1 MTSSTTSILCPSA
14 HLVDKALLRRQ
25 GRTASSLKG
34 STSSLSADIGSPR
47 GLCEVKVYVLLHALT
62 SEIRQTVSIQ
72 NNKLTSAYMQIC
84 TYTKKCAIYITC
96 E

>member
-1 MTSSTTSILCPSA
+1 MEAQKLAVKWFVQPYDHTTEIVSSIWLIHVTHTT
-14 HLVDKALLRRQ
+14 
-25 GRTASSLKG
+25 
-34 STSSLSADIGSPR
+34 DIGSPR

-62 SEIRQTVSIQ
+62 SEIRQTASIQ